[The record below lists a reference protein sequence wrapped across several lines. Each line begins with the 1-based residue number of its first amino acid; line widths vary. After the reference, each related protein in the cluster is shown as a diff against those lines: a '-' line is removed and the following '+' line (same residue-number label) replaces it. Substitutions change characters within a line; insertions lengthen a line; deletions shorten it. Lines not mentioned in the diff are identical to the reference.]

1 MRKIEHHGLKVKD
14 ILHFLILKR
23 TKMNKY
29 LYFLHINDNS
39 SGAFRGGDRGKGRMS
54 AGFR

>member
-1 MRKIEHHGLKVKD
+1 MKD
-14 ILHFLILKR
+14 GLHFLILKR

-39 SGAFRGGDRGKGRMS
+39 SGLFGARIDDGDACFHGLGS
-54 AGFR
+54 FV